1 MYEILLGCLDKNL
14 TEGSQ
19 QMHII
24 RAVSDIFSSSMYLD
38 NGAQLW
44 RYLPSLKLKKFA
56 SGYDTFKDLCSVYIR
71 RALEDI
77 KKKDPN
83 SEEDPSLL
91 ELFFDRGC
99 DENTAIVMALDMMFA
114 GIGKPNF

>member
-1 MYEILLGCLDKNL
+1 ME
-14 TEGSQ
+14 
-19 QMHII
+19 
-24 RAVSDIFSSSMYLD
+24 R
-38 NGAQLW
+38 
-44 RYLPSLKLKKFA
+44 
-56 SGYDTFKDLCSVYIR
+56 TFKDLCSVYIR